1 MTTTVTFTRAY
12 DPGPSATGTG
22 AISLTDAG
30 QLLFAAGGHP
40 ELDMSKPTHHARIM
54 AEMQEVRDRGGLVAI
69 ECIRGGI
76 YLSKTSW
83 HSGAAL
89 IETARV
95 EGRLLECAVSV
106 GLTPIEVGAKQWM
119 ADYCR
124 STYPSPQQ
132 IRIIVEGTIGGLPR
146 FHHLDREHAYD
157 GLAIASLVL
166 AQHHKIR
173 LRWPASVQ
181 VAVWEQQQIE
191 KAERARNGAATRAA
205 KAAGLPVSS
214 APPKRWKTRAQRKAI
229 GAGVVAA
236 NLAKRAQ

>member
-1 MTTTVTFTRAY
+1 MTVTFVRAY
-12 DPGPSATGTG
+12 DPGPEKTGLG
-22 AISLTDAG
+22 AICLTDAG
-30 QLLFAAGGHP
+30 QLFFTAGGHP
-40 ELDMSKPTHHARIM
+40 ELDMGKPTHHARVM
-54 AEMQEVRDRGGLVAI
+54 AEMQEVRDRGGLVAV

-95 EGRLLECAVSV
+95 EGRLLECAVSI

-124 STYPSPQQ
+124 TTYPSPQQ
-132 IRIIVEGTIGGLPR
+132 IRIIVEGTIGGLPH

-166 AQHHKIR
+166 AQHHKIQM
-173 LRWPASVQ
+173 RWPAAVQ
-181 VAVWEQQQIE
+181 RAVWEQQQAE
-191 KAERARNGAATRAA
+191 KAERERKGSATRAA
-205 KAAGLPVSS
+205 KASGLPVSG